1 MHYAEDVP
9 TLKSLVAAI
18 WVLDTLHVVFVCH
31 ALYYYLITNYGVPTS
46 LEYIVWSLSASDLI
60 NVLVIFVV
68 QCFFAHQI
76 YLLCRPQVKRW
87 VTTAMILFIIAELG
101 IGMETVVLEFID
113 RKASVLA
120 QIRFYGVI
128 PAVAIIALAEA
139 LITISLCVLL
149 YGRRSGSA
157 LPRMKRVLNTL
168 IIYAINRCLLVLLVA
183 IAALVTAVETQDTW
197 FLGLSFVIGKLYA
210 NSFLASLNSR
220 EHLRSRDAG
229 TLSCLRTS
237 AVLFTNPPKLLG
249 DVESSK
255 DEARQSDVPGVAD
268 ISITIDPA
276 PDKTTAL
283 RGDGEV

>member
-101 IGMETVVLEFID
+101 IGMGKLISAHRFID

-197 FLGLSFVIGKLYA
+197 FLGLSFVIGK
-210 NSFLASLNSR
+210 SSLNSR

>member
-1 MHYAEDVP
+1 MF
-9 TLKSLVAAI
+9 TGK
-18 WVLDTLHVVFVCH
+18 
-31 ALYYYLITNYGVPTS
+31 LI
-46 LEYIVWSLSASDLI
+46 SAHR
-60 NVLVIFVV
+60 F
-68 QCFFAHQI
+68 
-76 YLLCRPQVKRW
+76 
-87 VTTAMILFIIAELG
+87 T
-101 IGMETVVLEFID
+101 D

-120 QIRFYGVI
+120 QIKFYGVI

-139 LITISLCVLL
+139 LITISLCCTFVWQ
-149 YGRRSGSA
+149 A
-157 LPRMKRVLNTL
+157 LWLCAPKRVLNTL

-255 DEARQSDVPGVAD
+255 DEARQS
-268 ISITIDPA
+268 
-276 PDKTTAL
+276 
-283 RGDGEV
+283 